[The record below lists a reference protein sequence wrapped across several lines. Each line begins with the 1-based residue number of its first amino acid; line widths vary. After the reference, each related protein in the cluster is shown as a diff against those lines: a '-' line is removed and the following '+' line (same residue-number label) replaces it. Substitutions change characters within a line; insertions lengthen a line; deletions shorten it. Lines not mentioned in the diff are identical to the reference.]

1 VTHSVKPDRRVERTR
16 QALLVAFNELVLA
29 RGYHPV
35 TVRDIIARA
44 DIGRSTFYEHFESKD
59 DLLRQAMTPLLGVLA
74 GAAGDA
80 AQPAHVER
88 VLAHFWDNRRLARV
102 MLGGTARR
110 LMSVFLGELIE
121 ERLAAA
127 ARRSRRAAPIVPLR
141 MIAAQ
146 LAAGQLALLESWL
159 TASPACST
167 RDVSSALIVATQA
180 SASAL
185 LAPRD
190 ARA

>member
-1 VTHSVKPDRRVERTR
+1 MANSVKPDRRVERTR
-16 QALLVAFNELVLA
+16 SALLVAFNELVLV

-74 GAAGDA
+74 GAPTDA
-80 AQPAHVER
+80 AQPSHVER

-110 LMSVFLGELIE
+110 LLSRFLAELIE
-121 ERLAAA
+121 ERLATAT
-127 ARRSRRAAPIVPLR
+127 RRSRHAAPMVPVP

-146 LAAGQLALLESWL
+146 LADGQLALLESWL
-159 TASPACST
+159 TDYPACPAG
-167 RDVSSALIVATQA
+167 DVSSALIAATRA

-185 LAPRD
+185 LAPR
-190 ARA
+190 AAGA